1 LARLYYSTSSTEI
14 HTYVTKNSIPH
25 EHERG
30 SVVFRWDLDEK
41 QVIDLGFEVS
51 ADESIVKPWLSKS
64 AQVEAILIEA
74 NFEPMRF
81 LALYKAA
88 YEKERV
94 ETQAKKQ
101 MEEQQAQRLKEARSI
116 LEPEFKEL
124 EQKITRLNEAV
135 ERRDKRVEQLASVLR
150 QLIRKANDEVLEA
163 VGLYNPSDDGEDQ
176 EEPELTEAQQEALET
191 LGLDDC

>member
-14 HTYVTKNSIPH
+14 HTYVTKNNIPH
-25 EHERG
+25 EHEHG
-30 SVVFRWDLDEK
+30 NAVFRWNLDEK
-41 QVIDLGFEVS
+41 QVVDLGFEVG
-51 ADESIVKPWLSKS
+51 ADESIVKPWLLCD
-64 AQVEAILIEA
+64 QVEAILIEA

-81 LALYKAA
+81 LTLYKAA
-88 YEKERV
+88 LEKERA

-101 MEEQQAQRLKEARSI
+101 MEEQQAQKLKEARSI

-124 EQKITRLNEAV
+124 EQKIDRLNEAV
-135 ERRDKRVEQLASVLR
+135 ERRDKRIEQLASVLR

-163 VGLYNPSDDGEDQ
+163 VGLYNPSDGGEDQ

-191 LGLDDC
+191 LGLDC